1 MMRGEELVQR
11 CRLLALEQAAFQG
24 SVRLA
29 SPLKEGEDVDSG
41 EAEDADHWVAVYSE
55 LLEFKQDL
63 LREIERQTREMSEQ
77 AARLASSNH
86 RAFLLELRRLEL
98 HLEYW
103 RARREELRK
112 RATYR

>member
-1 MMRGEELVQR
+1 MRGEELVHK
-11 CRLLALEQAAFQG
+11 CRVLALEQAAFHG

-29 SPLKEGEDVDSG
+29 SPLEEGEDLDSG
-41 EAEDADHWVAVYSE
+41 DAEDADHWVAVYSE

-63 LREIERQTREMSEQ
+63 LREIERQTREMSEE

-86 RAFLLELRRLEL
+86 RAFLLELRRLEP

-103 RARREELRK
+103 RGRREELWE
-112 RATYR
+112 RAAQR